1 MKVVATV
8 QETVYTAFTTLMY
21 HIPSCQTFDLK
32 TDKKKSISQMKR
44 KKINE
49 IRENRWCQKMVQ
61 QQLKKWNKSKR
72 WGREGGGV
80 ISQCIISD
88 WLAEKWLHFYLGCH
102 LRFITV

>member
-1 MKVVATV
+1 MKWNRMKVVATV

-72 WGREGGGV
+72 WGREGGGGH
-80 ISQCIISD
+80 QPM
-88 WLAEKWLHFYLGCH
+88 HH
-102 LRFITV
+102 Q